1 MNPPPLIPS
10 QAVVEQTLE
19 EALKVVTPNFHMGL
33 DLALA
38 VIPLIAAVLLFRMPS
53 GKIPGV
59 LWWLLF
65 LIFSAFLPNAPYVLT
80 DVIHFEEKIRVTPP
94 LPVWATSLLM
104 VEFFLH
110 FWIGLQCFTLSLMF
124 WGGSLRAR
132 GFGWLVLPV
141 EILSIAF
148 SAFGM
153 YLGRIDRLNSW
164 YFVTKPQLVLD
175 RSVNDLFARKPEEL
189 TLVFL
194 AALLIL
200 YYAAKLTNLLIARV
214 LAHPLYGRL
223 PAVPG
228 VEGVQAPHVHGHHH
242 QTFDLK
248 PIRSGGRISAD
259 RGHDSAG
266 EPV

>member
-10 QAVVEQTLE
+10 HAVVEQTLE
-19 EALKVVTPNFHMGL
+19 KALAVITPNFHMGL

-38 VIPLIAAVLLFRMPS
+38 GIPLVAAILLFRSP
-53 GKIPGV
+53 GRIPPV

-65 LIFSAFLPNAPYVLT
+65 LIFAAFLPNAPYVLT

-124 WGGSLRAR
+124 FGRSLRDR

-141 EILSIAF
+141 EILSITL

-175 RSVNDLFARKPEEL
+175 KTVNDLFGRKPEEL

-214 LAHPLYGRL
+214 LARPFS
-223 PAVPG
+223 ATFPG
-228 VEGVQAPHVHGHHH
+228 SQGVQSPHAHGHHH

-259 RGHDSAG
+259 RGHDSAE